1 MEVSQLHHN
10 SRPGG
15 ALLAQEAAAFD
26 LLDSLDIEYDRVS
39 HEPADTME
47 KCDDVAAVLGVPV
60 CKNLFL
66 CNRQKTAFY
75 LLCMPPHKPFHT
87 KDLSQQI
94 HSARLS
100 FAPEEQLWELLHC
113 TPGSA
118 TVLGLMNDTEGR
130 VQLLLDREVCEAEY
144 FSCHPCLCTS
154 TLKLKTKDVLETLL
168 PRVGHQPIV
177 VELPNE

>member
-1 MEVSQLHHN
+1 MDISPIYRN

-15 ALLAQEAAAFD
+15 LLPPQEAAAFD
-26 LLDSLDIEYDRVS
+26 FLDALGIPYERVT
-39 HEPADTME
+39 HEETDTME
-47 KCDDVAAVLGVPV
+47 KCDAVSAVLGVDV

-87 KDLSQQI
+87 KDLSHQI
-94 HSARLS
+94 GSARLS

-118 TVLGLMNDTEGR
+118 TILGLMNDTQKR
-130 VQLLLDREVCEAEY
+130 VQLLIDRETFDAEY

-154 TLKLKTKDVLETLL
+154 TLRLRTADVQNVLL
-168 PRVGHQPIV
+168 PRLGRTPII
-177 VELPNE
+177 VEL